1 MGLLGSLD
9 HLRLRAP
16 NVEALVAS
24 YRDTLDA
31 VGETTKGTLWR
42 VTTEVSARP
51 AVEASVHA
59 TAAIVATVQLV
70 VMASALLL
78 ALPTAASRR
87 EARRTPR
94 VVGPYWQE
102 GR

>member
-1 MGLLGSLD
+1 
-9 HLRLRAP
+9 
-16 NVEALVAS
+16 
-24 YRDTLDA
+24 
-31 VGETTKGTLWR
+31 VGETAKGTLWR
-42 VTTEVSARP
+42 VTTEVAPRP
-51 AVEASVHA
+51 SVAPSVHV
-59 TAAIVATVQLV
+59 TAGLVGGAQLAV
-70 VMASALLL
+70 IAAALLL